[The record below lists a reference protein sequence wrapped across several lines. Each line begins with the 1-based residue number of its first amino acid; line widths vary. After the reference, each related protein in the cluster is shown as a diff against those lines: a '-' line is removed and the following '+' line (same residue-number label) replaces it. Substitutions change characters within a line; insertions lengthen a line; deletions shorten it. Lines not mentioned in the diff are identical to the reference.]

1 MNLASDRDRRH
12 LEVIYNLSRELSRY
26 LDTSEVLSRT
36 LELTVESLNASGG
49 SIAVVGEGGKVLD
62 ASVAVGGSIIPRA
75 VSQLAPVLRQGLAG
89 WVLSNGKVG
98 LVEDTQSDPRWT
110 PSDPAMAST
119 YTHAA
124 QPTRSAVSAPL
135 QGREGVV
142 GVITLVHPEP
152 GHFSSEDLQL
162 LAAIAETV
170 GLAVENARLFTLEHQ
185 RRMFALTLQEVAR
198 TINSSLEP
206 EKVFP
211 LILEQLSQVVKF
223 DSASLLLHSG
233 DMLRVAAS
241 RGFAQPAKL
250 QDFQFPYQK
259 DNPSW
264 RTFQERKVV
273 IIDDVQKDSGW
284 VGSDDIPE
292 TSKIHGWLG
301 VPLLMLEQPVG
312 VLTVDS
318 HQPNAYTPSDAQ
330 LVLAFADQAASA
342 VANARLYA
350 ESQQQTR
357 TMALMAETTRII
369 VSSLDMSEVL
379 NQMLSRV
386 VALLGVEAGS
396 IALTDES
403 TGDLVFRSATG
414 PKSASIKDLRLKPG
428 QGVAGWVVQNG
439 RPLVVADTRLDDRFY
454 AKIDEQTGFSTR
466 AIACV
471 PILLREKILG
481 VVEVINPRRG
491 AFSETSVQV
500 LEYLTGL
507 AASAIWH
514 AQLFAAT
521 RSAEQRYLTLFQDS
535 IDPILI
541 TDLDGKIVDANARAL
556 QFTGYTREELLKL
569 RIQALHPIYTGKLGQ
584 RFADIRHG
592 EVRNYESRL
601 RTKSGNQ
608 APVELFIKRIPGAE
622 AEQDTIQWIVRDIAE
637 RAELDELRSDLTSML
652 FHDMRSPLGNVISSL
667 QLLNDPPPADETVK
681 SLLSISLRSARRLS
695 RMIDSLLDLR
705 RLEEG
710 RAVIRRTKVSLAAL
724 AAEAVEEAQPVAE
737 GKGIILQMHIPLA
750 LPTVEADS
758 DMIRRVISNL
768 LDNAVKYTPS
778 GGNIRLT
785 AESAEG
791 GVLFS
796 VTDSGPGIP
805 TEERHRIFDKYSRI
819 ERVGAPKGLG
829 LGLAFCRLAVK
840 AHGGRIWVDSP
851 AEGGAAF
858 RFTLPQ
864 GPATEETETHAPA

>member
-1 MNLASDRDRRH
+1 VNLESGRDRQH
-12 LEVIYNLSRELSRY
+12 LEVIYHLSRELARH
-26 LDTSEVLSRT
+26 LDLSEVLNRT

-49 SIAVVGEGGKVLD
+49 SIAVLGEGGKLLD
-62 ASVAVGGSIIPRA
+62 ASVAVGGSIIPKA
-75 VSQLAPVLRQGLAG
+75 VQQLAPVLRQGLAG
-89 WVLSNGKVG
+89 WVLSNGKVA
-98 LVEDTQSDPRWT
+98 LVEDTQNDPRWM
-110 PSDPAMAST
+110 PSDPNIVPVH
-119 YTHAA
+119 THVS

-135 QGREGVV
+135 LGREGVV
-142 GVITLVHPEP
+142 GIITLVHPSP
-152 GHFSSEDLQL
+152 SHFSSEDLKL
-162 LAAIAETV
+162 LSAIAETV

-185 RRMFALTLQEVAR
+185 RRMVALTLQEVTR
-198 TINSSLEP
+198 TINSSLEA
-206 EKVFP
+206 EKVFA

-223 DSASLLLHSG
+223 DSASLLLLSG
-233 DMLRVAAS
+233 EMLRVAAS
-241 RGFAQPAKL
+241 RGFSQSSKV
-250 QDFQFPYQK
+250 QDFSFPYQA

-264 RTFQERKVV
+264 RTFKERKTI
-273 IIDDVQKDSGW
+273 IIDDVQKTPGW
-284 VGSDDIPE
+284 LVAEDIPE
-292 TSKIHGWLG
+292 TLKIHGWLG
-301 VPLLMLEQPVG
+301 VPMLILDQPVG
-312 VLTVDS
+312 VLTIDS
-318 HQPNAYTPSDAQ
+318 NQPNAYTPADAQ

-357 TMALMAETTRII
+357 TMALMAETTRMI
-369 VSSLDMSEVL
+369 VSSLDLSEVL
-379 NQMLSRV
+379 NQVLSRV
-386 VALLGVEAGS
+386 VSLLGVEAGS
-396 IALTDES
+396 IALTDEANS
-403 TGDLVFRSATG
+403 DLVFRSATG
-414 PKSASIKDLRLKPG
+414 PKGASIIDLRLKPG

-454 AKIDEQTGFSTR
+454 RKVDEQTGFTTR

-491 AFSETSVQV
+491 PFSEQSVQV

-521 RSAEQRYLTLFQDS
+521 RDAEQRYLTLFQDS

-541 TDLDGKIVDANARAL
+541 TDLEGKIVDANARAL
-556 QFTGYTREELLKL
+556 QFTGYSREELLKL
-569 RIQALHPIYTGKLGQ
+569 RIQSLHPIYTGKLGQ
-584 RFADIRHG
+584 RFSDIQHG
-592 EVRNYESRL
+592 EVRSYESRL

-608 APVELFIKRIPGAE
+608 APVEMYIKRIPGPE
-622 AEQDTIQWIVRDIAE
+622 PEQDTVQWIVRDITE

-667 QLLNDPPPADETVK
+667 QLLNDPPPTDETIR
-681 SLLSISLRSARRLS
+681 SLLTISLRSARRLS

-737 GKGIILQMHIPLA
+737 GKGIILQMNIPLS

-778 GGNIRLT
+778 GGNIRLS
-785 AESAEG
+785 AESENQS
-791 GVLFS
+791 VLFS
-796 VTDSGPGIP
+796 VADTGPGIP

-851 AEGGAAF
+851 AEGGAVF
-858 RFTLPQ
+858 RFALPQ
-864 GPATEETETHAPA
+864 VPVAEDSASAPS